1 MNEFQYLVD
10 HLPSIIT
17 AFFTGLIAWRQSGNT
32 RRAIETND
40 VVKQTKHDIHNGI
53 GEKIAEK
60 AVERMAPALTEAAS
74 VAADKIVQKADE
86 VATTLAKAS
95 GWNGVERRVGPV
107 DRRK

>member
-17 AFFTGLIAWRQSGNT
+17 AIFTGLIAWRQAGNT
-32 RRAIETND
+32 RRAIETNV

-60 AVERMAPALTEAAS
+60 AVEHMTPVLTEAAT
-74 VAADKIVQKADE
+74 VAADRIKQTADE
-86 VATTLAKAS
+86 VAAALAKANV
-95 GWNGVERRVGPV
+95 WNGIERRVGPA